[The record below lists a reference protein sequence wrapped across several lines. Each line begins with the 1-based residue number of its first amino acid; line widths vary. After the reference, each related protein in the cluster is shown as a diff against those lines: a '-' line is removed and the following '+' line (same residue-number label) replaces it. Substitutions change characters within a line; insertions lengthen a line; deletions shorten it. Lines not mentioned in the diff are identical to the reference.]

1 MSNILLIDGDQYLFK
16 ACAAVEV
23 DARWDE
29 HLHILSS
36 NAEEAWDVFRGSI
49 DKVKDELDASDAYLA
64 FSGNGNFRHSLYPAY
79 KGGRSRKPLCYGR
92 LYERAHVEM
101 RSAHVDGLE
110 ADDLMGIW
118 ATGKFKHAIIV
129 SDDKDMQTLPAKL
142 YRGGEVQY
150 ISEDA
155 ANAFWLKQTLMGDP
169 TDGYSGCPKIGAVKA
184 EKLLSEF
191 WRHDPDGA
199 VSFQFQP
206 AWEAAVRQFEAA
218 GLTASDALLQAR
230 LARILRAEDWDTDN
244 KEVKLWEPC

>member
-1 MSNILLIDGDQYLFK
+1 MSNILLIDGDQFLFK

-36 NAEEAWDVFRGSI
+36 NAAEAWDVFRGSI
-49 DKVKDELDASDAYLA
+49 DKVKDELDASAAYLA
-64 FSGNGNFRHSLYPAY
+64 FSGKGNFRHGIYPAY

-142 YRGGEVQY
+142 YRDGEVKQW
-150 ISEDA
+150 SEDS
-155 ANAFWLKQTLMGDP
+155 ANAFWMTQTLTGDP
-169 TDGYSGCPKIGAVKA
+169 TDGYGGCPKIGAVKA

-191 WRHDPDGA
+191 FDDEGRFHL
-199 VSFQFQP
+199 QP
-206 AWEAAVRQFEAA
+206 AWEAVVRQFEAA
-218 GLTASDALLQAR
+218 GLTADDALLQAR
-230 LARILRAEDWDTDN
+230 LARILRAEDWDSER
-244 KEVKLWEPC
+244 KEVKLWHPR

>member
-1 MSNILLIDGDQYLFK
+1 MASNILLIDGDQFLFK

-36 NAEEAWDVFRGSI
+36 NSAEAWDVFQGSI
-49 DKVKDELDASDAYLA
+49 DKVKDELDASAAYLA
-64 FSGNGNFRHSLYPAY
+64 FSGKGNFRHGIYPAY

-101 RSAHVDGLE
+101 RSEHVDLLE

-142 YRGGEVQY
+142 YREGEVRS
-150 ISEDA
+150 ITEDE
-155 ANAFWLKQTLMGDP
+155 ANAFWMKQTLMGDT

-191 WRHDPDGA
+191 WSEGKFHL
-199 VSFQFQP
+199 QP

-218 GLTASDALLQAR
+218 GLTAEDALLQAR
-230 LARILRAEDWDTDN
+230 LARILRAEDWDTER
-244 KEVKLWEPC
+244 KEVKLWQPC